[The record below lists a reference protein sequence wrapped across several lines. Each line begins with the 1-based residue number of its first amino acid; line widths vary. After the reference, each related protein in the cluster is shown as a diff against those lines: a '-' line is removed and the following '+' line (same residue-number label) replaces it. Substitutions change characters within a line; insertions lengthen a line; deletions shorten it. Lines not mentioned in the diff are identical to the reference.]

1 MAGSGDELAAGAEDR
16 GRLRASDADREQV
29 VTVLKAAFVQGR
41 LTRDEF
47 YLRVTQVFASRT
59 YADLDALTAD
69 IPAGVAKP
77 QPPEPAG
84 QPDSEKLISRGIA
97 FGAGAG
103 LLIPVVVGIVAGVN
117 TGGPM
122 VGVVVGVVAGVV
134 VSVLVAGLLSV
145 FLPFLSWVLDKSS
158 GRRPSQRPPAT
169 ALPTQRGRP
178 AQVPITAQYQDL
190 HLVTSVHQ
198 VTCCRYELPD
208 HPGGCHRFNGTSRG
222 ESRVCGFR
230 AAFCVSFVPDLRN

>member
-69 IPAGVAKP
+69 IPAGLTKP

-97 FGAGAG
+97 VGAGAG
-103 LLIPVVVGIVAGVN
+103 LVIPVVVGIVLSIA
-117 TGGPM
+117 GGPM
-122 VGVVVGVVAGVV
+122 VGVAVGVVAGVV

-169 ALPTQRGRP
+169 ALTTQRGRP
-178 AQVPITAQYQDL
+178 AQVPTTAQYQDL
-190 HLVTSVHQ
+190 HLVTSVDK
-198 VTCCRYELPD
+198 VTCCS
-208 HPGGCHRFNGTSRG
+208 TSYRIIPQ
-222 ESRVCGFR
+222 V
-230 AAFCVSFVPDLRN
+230 

>member
-69 IPAGVAKP
+69 IPAGLTKP

-97 FGAGAG
+97 VGAGAG
-103 LLIPVVVGIVAGVN
+103 LVIPVVVGIVLSIA
-117 TGGPM
+117 GGPM
-122 VGVVVGVVAGVV
+122 VGVAVGVVAGVV
-134 VSVLVAGLLSV
+134 VSVLVAGLLAV
-145 FLPFLSWVLDKSS
+145 FLPLLCWILDKSS
-158 GRRPSQRPPAT
+158 RRQPSQRPPAGASGT
-169 ALPTQRGRP
+169 AYQRLASADPTGSPAQISPEPPHTAEAGRGRRP
-178 AQVPITAQYQDL
+178 
-190 HLVTSVHQ
+190 
-198 VTCCRYELPD
+198 RLPG
-208 HPGGCHRFNGTSRG
+208 PRPRSLSAIG
-222 ESRVCGFR
+222 
-230 AAFCVSFVPDLRN
+230 

>member
-47 YLRVTQVFASRT
+47 YLRVTQVFASRS

-77 QPPEPAG
+77 KPPEPAG

-97 FGAGAG
+97 VGAGAG

-134 VSVLVAGLLSV
+134 VSVLVAGLLAV
-145 FLPFLSWVLDKSS
+145 FLPLLCWILDKSS
-158 GRRPSQRPPAT
+158 RRQPSQRPPAGASGT
-169 ALPTQRGRP
+169 AYQRLASADPTGSPAQISPEPPHTAEAGRGRRP
-178 AQVPITAQYQDL
+178 
-190 HLVTSVHQ
+190 
-198 VTCCRYELPD
+198 RLPG
-208 HPGGCHRFNGTSRG
+208 PRPRSLSAIG
-222 ESRVCGFR
+222 
-230 AAFCVSFVPDLRN
+230 